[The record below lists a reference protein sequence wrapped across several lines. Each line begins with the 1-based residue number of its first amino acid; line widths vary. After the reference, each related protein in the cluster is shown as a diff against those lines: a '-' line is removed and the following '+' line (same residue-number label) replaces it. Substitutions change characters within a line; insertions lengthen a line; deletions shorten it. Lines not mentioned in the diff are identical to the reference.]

1 MRLVPSYYKGFQIN
15 VEKNKSHTTP
25 DREKPELTEREKE
38 ELGTMGCML
47 SSQKGDKIF
56 FVVVTYVWLVAIEY
70 CVHCTYIVAQMTTKV
85 RISIWVSAQGLQQD
99 RFENGVSNINHYLN
113 SVSM

>member
-1 MRLVPSYYKGFQIN
+1 MRLVPLYYKGFQIN

-25 DREKPELTEREKE
+25 DREKPELTERE
-38 ELGTMGCML
+38 ELETMGCML

-70 CVHCTYIVAQMTTKV
+70 ILCTLYVHRCADDHKSSYIYMGLCPRATTRYIDLKMEFP
-85 RISIWVSAQGLQQD
+85 I
-99 RFENGVSNINHYLN
+99 
-113 SVSM
+113 

>member
-25 DREKPELTEREKE
+25 DREKPEPTEREKE
-38 ELGTMGCML
+38 ELETMGCML

-99 RFENGVSNINHYLN
+99 RFENGVCNINHYLN

>member
-38 ELGTMGCML
+38 ELETMGCML

-56 FVVVTYVWLVAIEY
+56 FVVVTYVWLVE
-70 CVHCTYIVAQMTTKV
+70 
-85 RISIWVSAQGLQQD
+85 L
-99 RFENGVSNINHYLN
+99 
-113 SVSM
+113 